1 MQAGANIL
9 VIGIVSHKKG
19 AVLKT
24 PVSQRDQ
31 YWVDALKKAFKSVYT
46 MSHSCDDDIYDRV
59 HHLKHNMNANGAS
72 AVITHLNR
80 QNATVKFD
88 FEGAGC
94 IFLDGKSNPNT
105 VSDED
110 KDADC
115 TLSMSLETFEQM
127 RSGEVDGTSAFMQGK
142 LKVSGDMS
150 IAMKLQ
156 SVMDALA

>member
-31 YWVDALKKAFKSVYT
+31 YRVDALKKAFKSVYT

-88 FEGAGC
+88 FICLEYVRMPSTYYTNFVTG
-94 IFLDGKSNPNT
+94 DGKNPGYPLWGFIT
-105 VSDED
+105 RLRE
-110 KDADC
+110 
-115 TLSMSLETFEQM
+115 
-127 RSGEVDGTSAFMQGK
+127 GGK
-142 LKVSGDMS
+142 LNPGC
-150 IAMKLQ
+150 KLL
-156 SVMDALA
+156 LATIYGNKKRK